1 MAENKPREA
10 TGPKP
15 AQAAPTDYAHV
26 SMGEEFS
33 SSKWTLPP
41 AGVVG
46 IALLAVAI
54 IVGAVAWFT
63 RAKPGGKGSIDDVSV
78 VQLDPS
84 SVMVAVQLSLT
95 NTTDKTFWVRQVQ
108 AKLQGQDGKE
118 YTDTAASAADFERYF
133 QAFPDLKQ
141 HASAEP
147 LKRDTKI
154 APGATMQG
162 SAIFS
167 FPVAKDAFE
176 QRKSLSVTIQ
186 PFDQPVSVVLT
197 KQ

>member
-1 MAENKPREA
+1 MAENKPSEA
-10 TGPKP
+10 TAPKP
-15 AQAAPTDYAHV
+15 AQTAPTDYAHV
-26 SMGEEFS
+26 SMSEEFS

-41 AGVVG
+41 VGVVG
-46 IALLAVAI
+46 IALLAVAV
-54 IVGAVAWFT
+54 IVGAIAWFT
-63 RAKPGGKGSIDDVSV
+63 RAKPGAKGAIDDVGV
-78 VQLDPS
+78 VQLDPN

-95 NTTDKTFWVRQVQ
+95 NTTDRTFWVRQVN
-108 AKLQGQDGKE
+108 AKLQGSDGKE

-147 LKRDTKI
+147 LKRDVKI
-154 APGATMQG
+154 APGATIHG

-167 FPVAKDAFE
+167 FPVAKDAFDA
-176 QRKSLSVTIQ
+176 RKSLSVIVQ

-197 KQ
+197 K